1 MVNINDNTHISNKQ
15 ITPAILLPL
24 NSDVI
29 NITTAPAIIK
39 NDMMKLHISML
50 FGFNVPHN
58 PTIGLQAFASP
69 EFYGQGSDSL
79 QRHLQLIS

>member
-1 MVNINDNTHISNKQ
+1 MSNRQ

-24 NSDVI
+24 KNDET
-29 NITTAPAIIK
+29 NIVTAPAIIMT
-39 NDMMKLHISML
+39 DIIKLHISVI
-50 FGFNVPHN
+50 FKFAPCNH
-58 PTIGLQAFASP
+58 TIGFYP